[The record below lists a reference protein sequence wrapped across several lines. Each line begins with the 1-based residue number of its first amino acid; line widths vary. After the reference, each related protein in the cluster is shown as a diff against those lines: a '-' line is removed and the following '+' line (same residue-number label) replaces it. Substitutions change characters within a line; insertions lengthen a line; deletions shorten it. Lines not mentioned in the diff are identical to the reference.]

1 MSRRLVGIYADPPG
15 VAGRSD
21 WREGEEEGQDENKEG
36 GRMQNV
42 NTHNTTSVM
51 TGRYRNCV
59 NIRTMYRD
67 QHVCK

>member
-1 MSRRLVGIYADPPG
+1 MSRRLVGIYADPAG

-21 WREGEEEGQDENKEG
+21 YIDWREEEEGQDENKEG

-42 NTHNTTSVM
+42 NNTTSVM